1 VLDILSAKTQ
11 APAPPPRLG
20 REETTVNDTYIDT
33 IEKLQAQ
40 GLEALKQAQAAQIS
54 AVSSVRELVTNATSK
69 LPGADSLKN
78 IPAVISQVSELNSAF
93 AVKLIEQQNDYVK
106 QLLAVLK
113 SAQPATPAAEGTTE
127 QA

>member
-1 VLDILSAKTQ
+1 
-11 APAPPPRLG
+11 
-20 REETTVNDTYIDT
+20 VNDTYIDT

-54 AVSSVRELVTNATSK
+54 AVSSFRELVTNATSK
-69 LPGADSLKN
+69 LPGAESLRN
-78 IPAVISQVSELNSAF
+78 IPTVVSQVSELNSAF

-113 SAQPATPAAEGTTE
+113 SAQPETPAAEGTTE
-127 QA
+127 KA